1 MNRNRLH
8 SLCPYFAM
16 FPETFARDQLEAH
29 TKPGDLVFDPFSG
42 RGTTLLQS
50 LLMGRRAVAADI
62 NPVAYCISGAKAT
75 VPRLSSVLRRLEILE
90 SQFDPACEESVGKS
104 LPEFFSHAYA
114 SAVLSQILFLRHS
127 LTWRR
132 NHVDRFIAALVLGS
146 LHGGMDKSPS
156 YFSNQ
161 MPRTISTKPGYSI
174 RYWLR
179 HKLLPPSRDV
189 FDILRKRAAYRLSAE
204 VPLLR
209 GSVALT
215 DARKASEVF
224 AKFKNQVN
232 LIVTSPPYLDV
243 TRYEEDQWLRLW
255 FLGHAPFPTYSQVSV
270 DDRHTAP
277 TKYWEFLRSVWS
289 GVAGMLAPKS
299 IMICRIGTK
308 HQSIEDLTNGLS
320 LSLRGVFPDLRSLR
334 PAVVSNIRNRQT
346 EYFHPGTTGCLREV
360 DFAFQLT

>member
-1 MNRNRLH
+1 
-8 SLCPYFAM
+8 M
-16 FPETFARDQLEAH
+16 FPETFVRDQVEAH

-50 LLMGRRAVAADI
+50 LLMGRRAAAVDI
-62 NPVAYCISGAKAT
+62 NPVAYCVSGAKAA
-75 VPRLSSVLRRLEILE
+75 VPQLSTVLRRIETLEGD
-90 SQFDPACEESVGKS
+90 FDPSCEESVRES

-114 SAVLSQILFLRHS
+114 SAPLSQLLFLRHS
-127 LTWRR
+127 LAWRG
-132 NHVDRFIAALVLGS
+132 NQVDRFIAALVLGS
-146 LHGGMDKSPS
+146 LHGEMDKSPS

-161 MPRTISTKPGYSI
+161 MPRTISTKPDYSI
-174 RYWLR
+174 RYWRR
-179 HKLLPPSRDV
+179 HNLQPPARDV
-189 FDILRKRAAYRLSAE
+189 FDILRQRAEYRLSADI
-204 VPLLR
+204 PSLR

-215 DARKASEVF
+215 DARRASGVF
-224 AKFKNQVN
+224 ARFKKQVN

-243 TRYEEDQWLRLW
+243 TRFEEDQWLRLW
-255 FLGHAPFPTYSQVSV
+255 FLGHEPFPTYSKVSV

-289 GVAGMLAPKS
+289 GLAGMLAPKS
-299 IMICRIGTK
+299 VMICRIGTK
-308 HQSIEDLTNGLS
+308 HQSIEDLASS
-320 LSLRGVFPDLRSLR
+320 LSSSLRAAFPKTRVLR